1 MLTAGT
7 IEIILYVSDQARSKA
22 FYREVLQLE
31 PTLDVPG
38 MTEFDL
44 SPSCKL
50 GLMPE
55 QGIAKILSDK
65 TPHPATGSGIPR
77 CEIYIVTDDIARYY
91 AQAKKAGAL
100 LVNDLQDRDWGHRV
114 CYFADPDG
122 HVVAFAQKIV

>member
-1 MLTAGT
+1 
-7 IEIILYVSDQARSKA
+7 
-22 FYREVLQLE
+22 
-31 PTLDVPG
+31 